1 MKVAILGKINKSDPT
16 EYITN
21 LITLLEKR
29 NVSVFLECNYFNS
42 LNGFISKSISSF
54 EELDKS
60 YDLLISIG
68 GDGTIL
74 KAITFVKDLSIPI
87 IGVNSGRLGFLAKI
101 QIDNI
106 EQVIEEIISGM
117 VKACRET
124 NVSLVGGETA
134 EMPDTY
140 LPGEHDL
147 VGVITGVVDKEK
159 IITGEKIKP
168 GDLIFGLPSN
178 GLHTN
183 GYSLARK
190 IFFDI
195 GG

>member
-1 MKVAILGKINKSDPT
+1 MKVAILGKINKSEPT

-106 EQVIEEIISGM
+106 EQNLEI
-117 VKACRET
+117 
-124 NVSLVGGETA
+124 
-134 EMPDTY
+134 
-140 LPGEHDL
+140 
-147 VGVITGVVDKEK
+147 
-159 IITGEKIKP
+159 
-168 GDLIFGLPSN
+168 
-178 GLHTN
+178 
-183 GYSLARK
+183 
-190 IFFDI
+190 
-195 GG
+195 